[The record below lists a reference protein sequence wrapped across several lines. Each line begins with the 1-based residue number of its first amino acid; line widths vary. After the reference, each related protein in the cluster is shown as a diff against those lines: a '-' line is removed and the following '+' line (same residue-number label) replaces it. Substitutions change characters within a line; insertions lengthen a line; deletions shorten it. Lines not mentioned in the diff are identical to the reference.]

1 MRILPV
7 AALASLLLLPLVS
20 SAQAPLGQ
28 ACATVPAGPDA
39 LAVCQA
45 AVRANPDD
53 LGARRRYASLLKEAG
68 RPKDAVRLLREA
80 VRRAP
85 ESAPAHLALG
95 EAYEGAG
102 KLADALASY
111 ERYAAL
117 SPDNA
122 QAHLLVGWLRLERND
137 PVEALESFREAVRLQ
152 PGHSDGHH
160 GAGRALIALTRF
172 EEGLRALREAVALRP
187 DDAEIWGSMGLA
199 AVALRRPAEAVS
211 YWEAALA
218 ADAGYFDQ
226 RPMERIHWEANLA
239 VAGPQAP
246 ARPAQPVLSAAA
258 RGVSRRSWGSASP
271 VTNGSGVV
279 VTPQGHVLTN
289 KHVVRACSRIK
300 LRTETS
306 MLVDAKV
313 HSLDDS
319 DDLAILEAS
328 WTPSAV
334 ASFRSGPAIR
344 PGDDVVVV
352 GFPLSG
358 LLADQVN
365 VTTGSVSALAG
376 LHNDN
381 HLLQMSAPVQPGSS
395 GGPLFDLS
403 GNVIGIVVTKLNA
416 RLVAEETG
424 DYPQN
429 VNFAIKHGV
438 ARRFLETKGLG
449 LRTAQ
454 STGTRSKADVGEVG
468 RAVTVLVECHR

>member
-1 MRILPV
+1 MGSAQNHPAACVPPAGAAVPLCGSAAIDSGEAVAQRRLARSLSEAGKAREAIRIL
-7 AALASLLLLPLVS
+7 
-20 SAQAPLGQ
+20 
-28 ACATVPAGPDA
+28 
-39 LAVCQA
+39 
-45 AVRANPDD
+45 RD
-53 LGARRRYASLLKEAG
+53 LARRYPG
-68 RPKDAVRLLREA
+68 DAA
-80 VRRAP
+80 T
-85 ESAPAHLALG
+85 HLALG
-95 EAYEGAG
+95 EVYDRAG
-102 KLADALASY
+102 KGREALSAY

-117 SPDNA
+117 APENA
-122 QAHLLVGWLRLERND
+122 RAHLLVGWSRLERNR
-137 PVEALESFREAVRLQ
+137 PVDALAAFRDAVRLQ
-152 PGHSDGHH
+152 PGHPDGHH
-160 GAGRALIALTRF
+160 GAGVSLIALTRH
-172 EEGLRALREAVALRP
+172 EEGLRSLREAVALRP
-187 DDAEIWGSMGLA
+187 DDAEVWGRMALA
-199 AVALRRPAEAVS
+199 ALVLRRHAEAVS

-218 ADAGYFDQ
+218 ADPAYFDS
-226 RPMERIHWEANLA
+226 RVFERDHWAANVA
-239 VAGPQAP
+239 VVGPQVA
-246 ARPAQPVLSAAA
+246 ARPSRPVASEAS
-258 RGVSRRSWGSASP
+258 RRVSRRSWGASSP
-271 VTNGSGVV
+271 ITNGSGVV
-279 VTPQGHVLTN
+279 VTSDGHVLTN
-289 KHVVRACSRIK
+289 KHVVRACTRIK

-306 MLVDAKV
+306 VLVDAKILA
-313 HSLDDS
+313 LDDS
-319 DDLAILEAS
+319 DDLAILEAD

-424 DYPQN
+424 DFPQN

-438 ARRFLETKGLG
+438 ARRFLELKGLG

>member
-1 MRILPV
+1 MRFLVLLAATLLVVPHATGAQISLPQSCTSLPAGP
-7 AALASLLLLPLVS
+7 AALA
-20 SAQAPLGQ
+20 
-28 ACATVPAGPDA
+28 ACGE
-39 LAVCQA
+39 
-45 AVRANPDD
+45 AVRADPGDVSA
-53 LGARRRYASLLKEAG
+53 GSRYGRLLSEAG
-68 RPKDAVRLLREA
+68 KSKQAIRVLRDVA
-80 VRRAP
+80 GRNASDP
-85 ESAPAHLALG
+85 AAHLALG
-95 EAYEGAG
+95 GAYDHAGRKREALAAYERFAE
-102 KLADALASY
+102 LAPGDA
-111 ERYAAL
+111 R
-117 SPDNA
+117 
-122 QAHLLVGWLRLERND
+122 AHLLVGWLRLERD
-137 PVEALESFREAVRLQ
+137 RPVEALESFREAARLQ
-152 PGHSDGHH
+152 PGHPDGHH
-160 GAGRALIALTRF
+160 GAGAALVALTRH
-172 EEGLRALREAVALRP
+172 EEGLRAFREAVALRP
-187 DDAEIWGSMGLA
+187 SDGEVWGRM
-199 AVALRRPAEAVS
+199 AVTALLLRRPADAVS
-211 YWEAALA
+211 FWEAALVA
-218 ADAGYFDQ
+218 EPDYFDD
-226 RPMERIHWEANLA
+226 RAFERGHWATSVAA
-239 VAGPQAP
+239 VGPQPP
-246 ARPAQPVLSAAA
+246 ARPSRPVSTAASS
-258 RGVSRRSWGSASP
+258 VSRRAWGSASP

-279 VTPQGHVLTN
+279 VTAQGHVLTN

-306 MLVDAKV
+306 VLVDARILA
-313 HSLDDS
+313 LDDS

-328 WTPSAV
+328 WAPPAV

-424 DYPQN
+424 DFPQN

-438 ARRFLETKGLG
+438 ARRFLELKGLG
-449 LRTAQ
+449 LRTAT
-454 STGTRSKADVGEVG
+454 SASVRTKADVGEVG

>member
-1 MRILPV
+1 MRPV
-7 AALASLLLLPLVS
+7 VVVLAAAL
-20 SAQAPLGQ
+20 LG
-28 ACATVPAGPDA
+28 PA
-39 LAVCQA
+39 
-45 AVRANPDD
+45 ANPGQIPTWGPCASPASEQVALCRAAAGDSVE
-53 LGARRRYASLLKEAG
+53 LAARRREAKSLSEAG
-68 RPKDAVRLLREA
+68 RTKDAIRLLRGLA
-80 VRRAP
+80 RRHPDDA
-85 ESAPAHLALG
+85 ATHLALG
-95 EAYEGAG
+95 EAYDRAG
-102 KLADALASY
+102 KPREALAAY
-111 ERYAAL
+111 ERYTAIV
-117 SPDNA
+117 PGNA
-122 QAHLLVGWLRLERND
+122 RGHLLVGWLRLERER
-137 PVEALESFREAVRLQ
+137 PIEALESFREAVRLQ
-152 PGHSDGHH
+152 PGHADGHH
-160 GAGRALIALTRF
+160 GAGLALIALTRH
-172 EEGLRALREAVALRP
+172 EEGLRSLREAVALRP
-187 DDAEIWGSMGLA
+187 DDAEVWGRMALTSL
-199 AVALRRPAEAVS
+199 VLRRPAEAIS
-211 YWEAALA
+211 FWEAALT
-218 ADAGYFDQ
+218 ADPAYFDT
-226 RPMERIHWEANLA
+226 RVFERDHWAANVA
-239 VAGPQAP
+239 VVGPQAP
-246 ARPAQPVLSAAA
+246 ARPSRPVASEAA
-258 RGVSRRSWGSASP
+258 RRVSRRSWGASSP

-279 VTPQGHVLTN
+279 VTEAGHVLTN

-306 MLVDAKV
+306 VLVDANILA
-313 HSLDDS
+313 LDDS
-319 DDLAILEAS
+319 DDLAILAAD
-328 WTPSAV
+328 WTPAAV

-424 DYPQN
+424 DFPQN

-438 ARRFLETKGLG
+438 ARRFLELKGLP
-449 LRTAQ
+449 LRTAP